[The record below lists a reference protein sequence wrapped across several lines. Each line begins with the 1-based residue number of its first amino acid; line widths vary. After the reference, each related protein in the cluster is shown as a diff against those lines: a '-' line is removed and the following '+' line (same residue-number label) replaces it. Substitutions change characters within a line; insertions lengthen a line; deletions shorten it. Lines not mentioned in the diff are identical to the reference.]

1 MIRRKLFA
9 YTILFAA
16 GISVGFFIFE
26 KARIAC
32 GSLLLITLAVIICL
46 ADNSRNAIRLLAFLM
61 AGFVVFTLRFIWYGT
76 GMIPESTL
84 GAGGDLQINDSQMG
98 SIEGFARSVTVKDG
112 KMKIVLCDT
121 DCLRH
126 GMRVMVTMRLHESD
140 PDETAESEKSADS
153 TVPYDDPYN
162 PENFIGRRITAYGT
176 LREQSGADN
185 PGCFD
190 YRVYL
195 RSRGIG
201 YQFSTRSVFVTQ
213 TQVDDSDE
221 YAEVDENYEYT
232 TVRQH
237 VYGEYIRTL
246 YFARERFLN
255 MFESDECRAF
265 IKGAVFGDKSDISED
280 VLEDFNGNGTGHI
293 LAVSGL
299 HTGFLYALM
308 RVLTRRRRNVFTAVL
323 IIAVLILYGDMTM
336 WSPSTMRAVTVLGVN
351 IMAIYVKRPFDL
363 LSAVSAA
370 AMLILLREPYQLFS
384 TGFQMSFLALLGIAF
399 LAKPLSH
406 FVGEAFAVMIA
417 VQAGIIPVTV
427 YCFHRINVLSVFI
440 NLPVIFI
447 ASILV
452 PLCMSA
458 LFISSI
464 AGLTGLS
471 AVVQLLDCLS
481 GLIVRLSE
489 ALTGLIIWLNDL
501 MSAGGIFSDL
511 VTSPG
516 AGLIVFFY
524 LMTFMFASEWCRV
537 KMLRHEYRTI
547 VFAMVCIIAVS
558 GCYGL
563 ASYNSFADDEIVFV
577 SVGQGDCTHIRAG
590 GQNVLIDG
598 GGSTERNTGKDV
610 LMPYL
615 LANGAERAEF
625 ALVTHLHTD
634 HYLGIAEL
642 SQIYPVGAVGI
653 PSDYRKSVQE
663 MIDEKQASDDYSAHN
678 Q

>member
-489 ALTGLIIWLNDL
+489 ALT
-501 MSAGGIFSDL
+501 
-511 VTSPG
+511 
-516 AGLIVFFY
+516 
-524 LMTFMFASEWCRV
+524 
-537 KMLRHEYRTI
+537 
-547 VFAMVCIIAVS
+547 
-558 GCYGL
+558 
-563 ASYNSFADDEIVFV
+563 
-577 SVGQGDCTHIRAG
+577 
-590 GQNVLIDG
+590 
-598 GGSTERNTGKDV
+598 
-610 LMPYL
+610 
-615 LANGAERAEF
+615 
-625 ALVTHLHTD
+625 
-634 HYLGIAEL
+634 
-642 SQIYPVGAVGI
+642 
-653 PSDYRKSVQE
+653 
-663 MIDEKQASDDYSAHN
+663 
-678 Q
+678 